1 VPVAVAPPSTVKS
14 AALELV
20 RVTVRSEVGAGVAV
34 MVAVRLL
41 SPSLMLLP
49 PLTAME
55 SAGTVKLPVL
65 EAVPPAVVTEIGPVV
80 TPVGAVA
87 VIVVALS
94 TANEAAATPLNRTAV
109 APVKSVPV
117 IVTIVPPRPKVG
129 LISVIAGG
137 VPPPPAAVRE
147 MLSIAIPEEF
157 PVSVPRHMAQRTCT
171 TA

>member
-1 VPVAVAPPSTVKS
+1 MKSSSLRSAELLLEIFTVKS
-14 AALELV
+14 ASGAGSA
-20 RVTVRSEVGAGVAV
+20 VTVAV
-34 MVAVRLL
+34 WEI
-41 SPSLMLLP
+41 SPSLMLLG
-49 PLTAME
+49 AVMV
-55 SAGTVKLPVL
+55 SFGAVKLTEL
-65 EAVPPAVVTEIGPVV
+65 DTVPPAVVTEIGPVV

-87 VIVVALS
+87 VIEVALF
-94 TANEAAATPLNRTAV
+94 TVNEAAATPLNRTAV

-117 IVTIVPPRPKVG
+117 IVTIVPAKPKVG